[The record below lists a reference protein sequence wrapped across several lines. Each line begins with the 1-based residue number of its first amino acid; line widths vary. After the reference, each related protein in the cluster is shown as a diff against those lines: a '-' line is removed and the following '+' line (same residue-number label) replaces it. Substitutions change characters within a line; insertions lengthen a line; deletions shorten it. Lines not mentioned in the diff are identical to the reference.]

1 MNNARTTAAA
11 AAFLATFLA
20 AGAAAPGIGAQ
31 QGGVREGGVR
41 SVSEAD
47 VISARFWLERAGE
60 LLEPEGISP
69 QRIAGALSA
78 LDKAKQFTG
87 AGSDYWY
94 LRALAVL
101 RAGPLEAGGGAAGA
115 PPGKQAGSLESAAAV
130 GSPSL
135 PQAGPVN
142 EEIGFVREAY
152 SYARRALRVGKGDG
166 FDSLSAPRSSLGSSG
181 AAAPGEAYPGTAALS
196 AGAASFERRALLFAE
211 LSLRLKEYRAYLEVY
226 DQWPPGESDDVRLL
240 YAAARSALYLGLDNR
255 AAGTARRGEALVSP
269 GDSLLRFGERF
280 TDPRSEFRALAAA
293 AGDAAAL
300 EGLASARRRWG
311 EELER
316 ALEPWIL
323 SGRIALNRDDEL
335 NSLIDSD
342 LVRTGRSLA
351 GAPPVRGALIPQR
364 YSGDLSLV
372 RRLIEP
378 DALTY
383 YFAGFS
389 GTLIDDSNYDGFP
402 EEHVEMVN
410 GRALKRRID
419 ADQDGRDEWE
429 ILYDAGKPVRIRM
442 NTGRS
447 EGALTVNY
455 DQGAYPEVIS
465 MVSRGSSVTAEAF
478 FAPGR
483 FSWDPSGGG
492 ITFGRLRPPSWN
504 DAELMSRA
512 SRITVTADAP
522 EKSGEAPE
530 LGRLQGEAVTW
541 LESGYP
547 VRALEMRC
555 RPGERGSPIW
565 IRELIYEDGQIS
577 AGRRSF
583 RARADNPS
591 SRIWELYERYEDG
604 RLTGLAWDPGMTG
617 SPSYLKDWA
626 LKSYLEIQAWDID
639 ADGWMDARRFLSSGD
654 KVSSAELFITE
665 ASSSDLLPWRA
676 GDWRLWE

>member
-1 MNNARTTAAA
+1 MNNARAAA
-11 AAFLATFLA
+11 AATLLAAFLA
-20 AGAAAPGIGAQ
+20 AGAAPPGIGAQ
-31 QGGVREGGVR
+31 EAGAREGGVQEGGALPGGSLQDGARQDDIRGGGALPGGALPGGAR

-60 LLEPEGISP
+60 LLEPEDISP
-69 QRIAGALSA
+69 RRIAEALSA
-78 LDKAKQFTG
+78 LDTAKEFTG
-87 AGSDYWY
+87 AGPDYWY

-101 RAGPLEAGGGAAGA
+101 RAGP
-115 PPGKQAGSLESAAAV
+115 S
-130 GSPSL
+130 
-135 PQAGPVN
+135 N

-152 SYARRALRVGKGDG
+152 TYARRALRTGKGDG
-166 FDSLSAPRSSLGSSG
+166 FDS
-181 AAAPGEAYPGTAALS
+181 ALS
-196 AGAASFERRALLFAE
+196 VGAASFERRALLFAE

-226 DQWPPGESDDVRLL
+226 DQWPSGESDDVRLL

-255 AAGTARRGEALVSP
+255 AARAARRGEALVSP
-269 GDSLLRFGERF
+269 GDSLLRFGGRF
-280 TDPRSEFRALAAA
+280 TDPRPEFRALAAA
-293 AGDAAAL
+293 AGDAAAI

-323 SGRIALNRDDEL
+323 SGRIALNPDDEL

-342 LVRTGRSLA
+342 LVRTARSLA
-351 GAPPVRGALIPQR
+351 GAPPARGAPIPQR

-378 DALTY
+378 DALAE
-383 YFAGFS
+383 YFAGFN
-389 GTLIDDSNYDGFP
+389 GTLTADSNYDGFP
-402 EEHVEMVN
+402 EEHVEMLN

-429 ILYDAGKPVRIRM
+429 ILYDSGKPVRIRM
-442 NTGRS
+442 NAGRP

-455 DQGAYPEVIS
+455 DQGAYPEVLS
-465 MVSRGSSVTAEAF
+465 MVSRSSSITAEAF

-483 FSWDPSGGG
+483 FSWDPSGGS

-504 DAELMSRA
+504 DTELMSRVT
-512 SRITVTADAP
+512 RITVTADAL
-522 EKSGEAPE
+522 EKSGEASE
-530 LGRLQGEAVTW
+530 LGRLQGQAVTW

-547 VRALEMRC
+547 LRALEMRY
-555 RPGERGSPIW
+555 RPGERGRPIW
-565 IRELIYEDGQIS
+565 IRELIYEDGQIA

-604 RLTGLAWDPGMTG
+604 RLTGLAWDPGMSG

-665 ASSSDLLPWRA
+665 ASAGDLLPWRA
-676 GDWRLWE
+676 GDWRPWE